1 MNIDTTTSTGV
12 TRISSASNTT
22 DRVPNNVVPI
32 IPRNS
37 NQVDRPDEPVTAE
50 LQPPTS
56 EEDVRQA
63 VDSVNN
69 FVQQTNRNLE
79 FAVEESSGRVVIT
92 VREAETG
99 NIIRQIPP
107 EEVLAIAEL
116 INNNLQNTATP
127 VGVLIADKV

>member
-22 DRVPNNVVPI
+22 NRVPNNVVPI
-32 IPRNS
+32 TQRNS
-37 NQVDRPDEPVTAE
+37 NQVDRPDEQVTAE
-50 LQPPTS
+50 QQQLTS

>member
-1 MNIDTTTSTGV
+1 MSIDISTLTGV
-12 TRISSASNTT
+12 TRTSSTSNSINRTA
-22 DRVPNNVVPI
+22 NNVVAI
-32 IPRNS
+32 TSRNS
-37 NQVDRPDEPVTAE
+37 NQEDRNEQQTTPENIN
-50 LQPPTS
+50 
-56 EEDVRQA
+56 QA
-63 VDSVNN
+63 VASVNN

-79 FAVEESSGRVVIT
+79 FAVEESSGRVIIT

-116 INNNLQNTATP
+116 INNNLNNTTTP